1 MAQSTL
7 FPRCY
12 RHFSTT
18 GAQNKVVPFNLADIG
33 EGITECEIIQWFV
46 KPGDTIAQFDQ
57 ICEVQSDKA
66 SVEITS
72 RFDGTVKKLHYEAGS
87 MARVG
92 QPLVDIDVSD
102 SNASDAPAA
111 SSIPSTPATL
121 SQPSPQ
127 PAAEAFTS
135 SSQPT
140 TPVPPS
146 FLPSTAGKPSSEIL
160 AIPAVRR
167 LAKEH
172 GLDLA
177 LLTGTGKGG
186 RITKEDVLCHLAQ
199 PTTAA
204 IPPPSLEPKPI
215 AGLSADMADS
225 VAPLSPV
232 QKSMYTMM
240 TSAHNLVRFA
250 LSDEIEIDNCV
261 ALRTDINKWLTDH
274 GEATGYSLSKI
285 TYLPIFLK
293 CMSLA
298 IQRYP
303 IFNARLINED
313 QGPSKIQLQH
323 RSAHHISVAMD
334 TPNGLLVPTIR
345 DVHTKS
351 VLEIAQDLEQLKD
364 LGRRN
369 ALKPNDL
376 QPGTITLSNIGNI
389 GGTVLHPV
397 VPPNTLCLGALGR
410 IQRLPRFQT
419 VMDPVTQQ
427 AKEVVVPKH
436 ILHVSWVADHRVV
449 DGATLARFSNYWKE
463 LLTNPAIG
471 VAQLK

>member
-1 MAQSTL
+1 MAMLRPLARGLSYQ
-7 FPRCY
+7 PR
-12 RHFSTT
+12 
-18 GAQNKVVPFNLADIG
+18 QNKVVPFNLADIG

-72 RFDGTVKKLHYEAGS
+72 RYDGTVKKLHYEAGS

-102 SNASDAPAA
+102 SHTSDTPAA
-111 SSIPSTPATL
+111 SFTPPAPTPL
-121 SQPSPQ
+121 SEP
-127 PAAEAFTS
+127 
-135 SSQPT
+135 SSQPVAMPAPSNSQSAT
-140 TPVPPS
+140 LVPPPI
-146 FLPSTAGKPSSEIL
+146 LQPTTGKPSSEIL

-172 GLDLA
+172 GLNLA

-186 RITKEDVLCHLAQ
+186 RITKEDVLRHMAQ

-204 IPPPSLEPKPI
+204 ASPLSAEPKSV
-215 AGLSADMADS
+215 AGISMDMTDS
-225 VAPLSPV
+225 VVPLSPV

-240 TSAHNLVRFA
+240 TNANNIVRFA
-250 LSDEIEIDNCV
+250 LSDEIEIGNCMV
-261 ALRTDINKWLTDH
+261 LRADINKWLTEH

-323 RSAHHISVAMD
+323 RSEHHISVAMD
-334 TPNGLLVPTIR
+334 TPNGLLVPTVR

-351 VLEIAQDLEQLKD
+351 VLQIAQDLERLKE

-369 ALKPNDL
+369 ALKPVDL

-389 GGTVLHPV
+389 GGTVLSPV
-397 VPPNTLCLGALGR
+397 VPLNTLCLGALGR

-419 VMDPVTQQ
+419 VVDPVTQQ
-427 AKEVVVPKH
+427 AKEIVVPKH
-436 ILHVSWVADHRVV
+436 ILHVSWVADHRVI

-463 LLTNPAIG
+463 LLTSPAIG
-471 VAQLK
+471 LSQLK